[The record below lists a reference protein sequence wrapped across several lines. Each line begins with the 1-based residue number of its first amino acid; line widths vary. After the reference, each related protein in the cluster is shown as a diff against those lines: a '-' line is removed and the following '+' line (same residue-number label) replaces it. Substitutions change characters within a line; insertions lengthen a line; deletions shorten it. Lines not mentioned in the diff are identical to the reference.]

1 MDWKR
6 RENNIHDKFTLWFEM
21 IREAFQDPAILP
33 DNVYIMH
40 ETGGHIMHDRLRQS
54 PFRLGRSARV

>member
-40 ETGGHIMHDRLRQS
+40 ETGGHIMHDRLR
-54 PFRLGRSARV
+54 